1 MSDNIDA
8 DVLMF
13 FVHTAGSPAIAAE
26 STSALAGQDAR
37 LMAGFVEGRFFEI
50 DNFTFSIELDDNE
63 GDVPASTTGPGPFA
77 RWRSLKPTEP
87 KPNPPFKAEPQ
98 DISVTRRIDSSSPVL
113 LQYCLD
119 KKRFD
124 QAVIVKRSRIGSTG
138 MLSAVLRL
146 DFQQVYIRSIDW
158 QDGNT
163 VHETCKFK
171 FGALKATYVK
181 RKPDGTVDTLWPCE
195 WTSQTVKKSRYDV

>member
-13 FVHTAGSPAIAAE
+13 FVHTAGTPAIAAE
-26 STSALAGQDAR
+26 STSALTGQDAR

-50 DNFTFSIELDDNE
+50 DNFTFSIELDDKE
-63 GDVPASTTGPGPFA
+63 GETAKEDSGPGPFA
-77 RWRSLKPTEP
+77 RWRSMKPADPKPT
-87 KPNPPFKAEPQ
+87 PPYLAKPQ
-98 DISVTRRIDSSSPVL
+98 DVSVSRRIDTSSPVL

-119 KKRFD
+119 KKQFD
-124 QAVIVKRSRIGSTG
+124 QAVIVKRSRIGTTG

-146 DFQQVYIRSIDW
+146 EFRQVFIRAIEW
-158 QDGNT
+158 EDGDT

-171 FGALKATYVK
+171 FASMKATYVK
-181 RKPDGTVDTLWPCE
+181 RKTDGSVDTLWPCE
-195 WTSQTVKKSRYDV
+195 WTSQTVKKTG